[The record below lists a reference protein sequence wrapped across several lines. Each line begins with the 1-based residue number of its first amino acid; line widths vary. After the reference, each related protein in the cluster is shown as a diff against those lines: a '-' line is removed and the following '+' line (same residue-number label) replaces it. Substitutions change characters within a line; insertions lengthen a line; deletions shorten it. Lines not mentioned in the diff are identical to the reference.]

1 MTRKL
6 NVDTFYS
13 DRDIGISS
21 EHYSIVFGFFKK
33 VFDTPN
39 TADAFS
45 VDLFGVS
52 KAIDVSVLTLLDSM
66 KDKDKIGISE
76 IMAYYL
82 NQIRSQSALL
92 GVSNVI
98 TPNQQ
103 VARNIL
109 D

>member
-1 MTRKL
+1 MSKIL
-6 NVDTFYS
+6 NTDTFYS
-13 DRDIGISS
+13 DNNAGISS
-21 EHYSIVFGFFKK
+21 EHFSIVYGFFKK
-33 VFDTPN
+33 VMEN
-39 TADAFS
+39 NKSAESFS
-45 VDLFGVS
+45 VELFRVS